1 VEALWRDAVSE
12 LVQGL
17 VLHLADPLLG
27 QPVHVADDMQGLGL
41 AVVDAEP
48 VLDDLLLPGAQDPR
62 QEAAH
67 LLPHHQ
73 PVHAHLRTFNV
84 GVLGDLLHAR
94 RSSSTIS
101 VSAVNDE

>member
-1 VEALWRDAVSE
+1 MEALCRDGVFQ

-17 VLHLADPLLG
+17 VLHLTDPLLG
-27 QPVHVADDMQGLGL
+27 QPVHVADDMKGLGL
-41 AVVDAEP
+41 PVVDAEA
-48 VLDDLLLPGAQDPR
+48 VLDDLLLPGAQHPR

-73 PVHAHLRTFNV
+73 PVHAHLRGLNV

-94 RSSSTIS
+94 RPSIS
-101 VSAVNDE
+101 GSGCDVM